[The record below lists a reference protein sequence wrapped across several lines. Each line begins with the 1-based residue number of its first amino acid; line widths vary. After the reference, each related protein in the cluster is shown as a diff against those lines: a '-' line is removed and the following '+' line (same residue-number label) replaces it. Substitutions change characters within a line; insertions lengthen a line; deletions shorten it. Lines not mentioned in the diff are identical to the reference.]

1 MPKTEELKKVDEI
14 VKRYKGQR
22 SGLVGMLQ
30 EVQNHYNYLPKE
42 TLTYIA
48 EKLDLPLSQ
57 TYGLATFY
65 KAFRLKPR
73 GKYLV
78 SLCMGT
84 ACHVRGAERILE
96 ELKRTLKIKSGET
109 TEDLQFTLETVNCLG
124 ACALGPLMVI
134 NGQYYGRM
142 NAQKVKTILKKY
154 EKK

>member
-1 MPKTEELKKVDEI
+1 MTKTKEVKKIDEI
-14 VKRYKGQR
+14 IQKYKGQR

-30 EVQNHYNYLPKE
+30 EVQDQYTYLSKE

-48 EKLDLPLSQ
+48 EKLDIPLSQ

-65 KAFRLKPR
+65 KAFRLRPR
-73 GKYLV
+73 GKYLI

-96 ELKRTLKIKSGET
+96 ELKRALNIKPGET
-109 TEDLQFTLETVNCLG
+109 TQDLQFTLETVNCLG
-124 ACALGPLMVI
+124 ACALGPLMLI
-134 NGQYYGRM
+134 DGQYFGRM
-142 NAQKVKTILKKY
+142 NAKKVRTILKKY